1 MDVTGAAVVLIFLY
15 AIFSGWGGK
24 MPEGQYPPANFGSSV
39 EIVANIPV
47 SYTAVSDSN
56 LQDSISRFTVLRAKK
71 LSRDQIDQ
79 VVASILKYGQQ
90 YDVNP
95 KLVAAMI
102 DRESGFNPEAVS
114 SSNAQG
120 FAQLLPSTAAHI
132 GIRNPFDPD
141 EGVKGASLYLKMMMD
156 RWIGY
161 PNQATLA
168 LASYAEGPN
177 QISRSGGKFTD
188 ATAKYIRDIYTKYA
202 SIN

>member
-1 MDVTGAAVVLIFLY
+1 MDATGAVVVLIFMYSIL
-15 AIFSGWGGK
+15 SGLGGK
-24 MPEGQYPPANFGSSV
+24 MPESGYQAPVAGYST
-39 EIVANIPV
+39 EITSNVPV
-47 SYTAVSDSN
+47 TYTAVYDAG
-56 LQDSISRFTVLRAKK
+56 LQDSISRFAVLRAKK

-79 VVASILKYGQQ
+79 VVGSILKYGQQ

-102 DRESGFNPEAVS
+102 DRESGFDPNAVS

-132 GIRNPFDPD
+132 GIRDPFDID
-141 EGVKGASLYLKMMMD
+141 EGVKGASLYLKMMLD
-156 RWIGY
+156 RWTGY
-161 PNQATLA
+161 PNQSVLA

-177 QISRSGGKFTD
+177 QITRSGGKYSE
-188 ATAKYIRDIYTKYA
+188 ATGRYIRDIFNKYA